1 MILWK
6 GKISPELLTSEK
18 NTVKCVSLPSSHTG
32 NLGDFKKFPTCQD
45 IKKQTICVQLAEIT
59 VNP

>member
-18 NTVKCVSLPSSHTG
+18 NTVKCVSLPSSHIG

-45 IKKQTICVQLAEIT
+45 IKKQTICV
-59 VNP
+59 